1 MIFPDPKVAPQ
12 PQKWPQL
19 AKKELEK
26 QQKTLFSALMGDQT
40 AVTYIGNQPLHF
52 HQMILS
58 M

>member
-40 AVTYIGNQPLHF
+40 AVTYIGNQPLCF
-52 HQMILS
+52 P
-58 M
+58 